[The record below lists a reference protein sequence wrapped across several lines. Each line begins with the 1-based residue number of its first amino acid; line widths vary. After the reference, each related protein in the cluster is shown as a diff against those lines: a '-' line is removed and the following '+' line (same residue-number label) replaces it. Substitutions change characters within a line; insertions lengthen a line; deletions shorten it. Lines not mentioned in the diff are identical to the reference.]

1 MCHHPGYHRQG
12 KEEVSGSLGPGRRE
26 LLVRDFCP
34 IMLQVAFASDF
45 DSEWNQMPLLLKHSR
60 ATGVGSLL
68 DHTFIGMQKAM
79 DNPLYQV
86 EWKGGVEGVEW
97 KGGVE
102 GVKWKGGVEGVEWKG
117 WSGGVEGEG
126 VEWKGWSGRGG
137 VEGVE
142 WKGWSGRGGVEGV
155 EWKGWSGRGGVEGVE
170 WKGWSGCGHAIR
182 MVKVNI
188 IHQTCMWRCVLLAR
202 VRLLALTVYNIST
215 LPSGLWKVA

>member
-34 IMLQVAFASDF
+34 ITLQVAFASDF

-86 EWKGGVEGVEW
+86 EWKG
-97 KGGVE
+97 
-102 GVKWKGGVEGVEWKG
+102 
-117 WSGGVEGEG
+117 
-126 VEWKGWSGRGG
+126 WSGRGG

-170 WKGWSGCGHAIR
+170 WKG
-182 MVKVNI
+182 
-188 IHQTCMWRCVLLAR
+188 
-202 VRLLALTVYNIST
+202 
-215 LPSGLWKVA
+215 